1 VGGRGGG
8 GVPDLGDVA
17 GHLTVGEVVKGRVDH
32 LGRGPAE
39 RGSAAREVA
48 VPVVAEAQRRHRVVG
63 LWGEEVDQRDRLGE
77 LIETAGDWLA
87 MLHLV
92 SSPVIVTAPWRLAC
106 HQCYE
111 HAGRHPTM
119 PQRWAATRSARA
131 HAARRGTRG

>member
-77 LIETAGDWLA
+77 LVETAGDWLG

-92 SSPVIVTAPWRLAC
+92 SSPVVVTAPSWPAS

-111 HAGRHPTM
+111 HAGRHTTM
-119 PQRWAATRSARA
+119 SQRWAGTSSAHARA
-131 HAARRGTRG
+131 ARWGS